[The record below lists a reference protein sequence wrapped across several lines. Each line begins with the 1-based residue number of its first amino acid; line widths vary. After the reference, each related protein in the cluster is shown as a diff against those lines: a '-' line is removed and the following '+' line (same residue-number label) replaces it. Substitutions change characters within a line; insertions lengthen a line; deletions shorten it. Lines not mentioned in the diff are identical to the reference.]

1 MSELSKSENEIY
13 SLRKEKEEIIKA
25 GNLESFSTSFK
36 NSTNINL
43 IHQSHGNIEDGA
55 KTEIGVSVRGRIFG
69 IRSFGKLTF
78 IDLSDDT
85 GKIQLVSTKG
95 LLSQDLHTYISNIDV
110 GDIAGA
116 SGNVMK
122 TKKGELSIELKNFV
136 LLTKS
141 YRNFPDKWHGLKDKE
156 TRFRQRYLDFV
167 VNEDAKNTIKTR
179 FRVLQLIRA
188 FMTSENF
195 LEVETPTLQPKAGG
209 AIARPFMTHHN
220 AMDIDMYLR
229 IAPELYLKRLVI
241 GGFEKVFELGKVFR
255 NEGIDLTH
263 SPEFTMMESYEA
275 YTEVNGVMD
284 MVEKMCQYVIE
295 NLDSGYE
302 IKYSGKTADFNF
314 PWERKSMFDLVSKKF
329 NITISHESN
338 LDDIK
343 TKFEEL
349 HNIRSETKTIG
360 EFVFELFENHIEHE
374 ILNPLFV
381 TDYPKEI
388 SPFARENKDKPGITE
403 RFELFAFGSE
413 LANGFSELVDP
424 RDQEERLKT
433 QALKKAEGDEE
444 AHVQDEDYI
453 EALEYGLPPTG
464 GLGFGVDRFVMMLTN
479 NESIRE
485 VIAFPHI
492 KPEN

>member
-1 MSELSKSENEIY
+1 VSELSKSENEIY
-13 SLRKEKEEIIKA
+13 SLRKEKEENIKA

-36 NSTNINL
+36 NSTNINF
-43 IHQSHGNIEDGA
+43 IHQSHSNIEDGA
-55 KTEIGVSVRGRIFG
+55 KTEIGVSVRGRILG

-95 LLSQDLHTYISNIDV
+95 LLSEDLHTYISNIDV

-141 YRNFPDKWHGLKDKE
+141 YRNFPEKWHGLKDKE

-275 YTEVNGVMD
+275 YTDVNGVMD

-302 IKYSGKTADFNF
+302 IKYSGKIADFNF

-343 TKFEEL
+343 IKFEEKL
-349 HNIRSETKTIG
+349 NIRSETKTIG

-374 ILNPLFV
+374 IVNPLFV

>member
-95 LLSQDLHTYISNIDV
+95 LLSEDLHTYISNIDV

-141 YRNFPDKWHGLKDKE
+141 YRNFPEKWHGLKDKE

-275 YTEVNGVMD
+275 YTDVNGVMD

-302 IKYSGKTADFNF
+302 IKYSGKIADFNF

-374 ILNPLFV
+374 IVNPLFV